1 MPKDESEPAKIS
13 NNSRRLNKARN
24 IVRWDSESC
33 NKIKLAIVNSKNIK
47 EDALLTDAEFANVA
61 GLTPKCIMRHGGMMA
76 FLIAWEERTKRN
88 IDYNYN
94 NRKQYSGAE
103 KCTRVFL
110 NYVKEDPYIF
120 MYIVRQKNI
129 DLLFKI
135 AEIFKN
141 EVSDEKYE
149 LFCLNLYYKLY
160 KWCTKCNKQSIGKIC
175 KEKNIDTLWGLVLNN
190 R

>member
-1 MPKDESEPAKIS
+1 MQVGELNIAS
-13 NNSRRLNKARN
+13 NSNRRLLKARKT
-24 IVRWDSESC
+24 VRWDSPNC
-33 NKIKLAIVNSKNIK
+33 NKMKMAIINADNLK
-47 EDALLTDAEFANVA
+47 ETFLLTDTEFARLSGVD
-61 GLTPKCIMRHGGMMA
+61 PKCVKRHGGMVA

-88 IDYNYN
+88 IDNNYK